1 MDKLLVQGG
10 RCLRGTVR
18 AHGSKNASLGVLAAT
33 LLVEG
38 VSTIHNVPRTS
49 DVVTLMEIMRSLG
62 VVGDIDDDGTA
73 VIDASRILAYTP
85 TYHLVRR
92 MRGSF
97 HVAGPLLTRI
107 GAVDI
112 GIPGGCA
119 IGSRPVD
126 FHMRG
131 FESLGADVK
140 QRHGRMIARCKRLQ
154 GTRIYQ
160 DPRYCSVG
168 ATLNIMMAASLA
180 EGTTVIENASRDPDV
195 VETAE
200 FLLKA
205 GAQIEGVGGPTLEVH
220 GVEKLAGNV
229 EHSVCGD
236 RIEAG
241 TILIGGAVSN
251 GDVTVTGINPSHLE
265 RFLEKL
271 SEANVDVQIA
281 PGQVRVTCGRR
292 PTAVDIVTAPHP
304 GFPTDL
310 QPIFAVLASIAEG
323 TSVFEEAIF
332 DGRLQYVDELRR
344 MNARIRRV
352 GNSGNVAII
361 DGVEQL
367 SGAPVRASDLRAG
380 AALLLASLCADGESE
395 ITGVENV
402 DRGYDQI
409 EEKFLTLG
417 ADIRRIP
424 VIEGPNAL
432 EASL

>member
-1 MDKLLVQGG
+1 VDKLLVQGG
-10 RCLRGTVR
+10 RRLRGAVR

-38 VSTIHNVPRTS
+38 VSTIHNVPQTS
-49 DVVTLMEIMRSLG
+49 DVLTLLEIMRSLG
-62 VVGDIDDDGTA
+62 VSCEMSDDGTA
-73 VIDASRILAYTP
+73 VIDARRITSTMP

-92 MRGSF
+92 MRASF
-97 HVAGPLLTRI
+97 HVAGPLLTRA
-107 GAVDI
+107 GSVDI
-112 GIPGGCA
+112 GFPGGCA

-131 FESLGADVK
+131 FESMGAEVK
-140 QRHGRMIARCKRLQ
+140 QRHGRMIARCRRLH

-168 ATLNIMMAASLA
+168 ATLNIMMAATLA
-180 EGTTVIENASRDPDV
+180 EGTTVIENSSRDPDV
-195 VETAE
+195 VETAT
-200 FLLKA
+200 FLSDA
-205 GAQIEGVGGPTLEVH
+205 GAQIDGIGTPTIEIRGVDRLVGDCV
-220 GVEKLAGNV
+220 
-229 EHSVCGD
+229 HSVCGD

-241 TILIGGAVSN
+241 TILVAGAVTN
-251 GDVTVTGINPSHLE
+251 GDVTVTGIRPDHLE

-271 SEANVDVQIA
+271 TEANVDVQLGPEQI
-281 PGQVRVTCGRR
+281 RVSCDRR

-310 QPIFAVLASIAEG
+310 QPIFAVLAAIAEG

-352 GNSGNVAII
+352 GNAGNVAII
-361 DGVEQL
+361 DGVDQL

-380 AALLLASLCADGESE
+380 GSLLLASLCAEGESE
-395 ITGVENV
+395 ITGVENI
-402 DRGYDQI
+402 DRGYHQI
-409 EEKFLTLG
+409 EAKFLALG
-417 ADIRRIP
+417 ADIRRVP
-424 VIEGPNAL
+424 VIDGAAAI
-432 EASL
+432 EAGL